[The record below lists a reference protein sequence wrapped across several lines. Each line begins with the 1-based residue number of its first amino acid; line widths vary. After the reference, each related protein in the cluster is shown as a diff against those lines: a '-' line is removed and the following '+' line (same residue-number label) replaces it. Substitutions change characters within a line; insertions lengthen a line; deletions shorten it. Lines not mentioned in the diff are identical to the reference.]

1 MDEGRLVGGNTAVS
15 ETLSAKAK
23 KSSAIGNESGNMSKA
38 VAILQDEVNML
49 ADALQP
55 ALTPTAPTDRAD
67 DGQPMP
73 PQSDLANFINREA
86 EKVAKV
92 AMMVRDLRNRVEL

>member
-1 MDEGRLVGGNTAVS
+1 MDEAKSAGLISPNNLA
-15 ETLSAKAK
+15 AKATK
-23 KSSAIGNESGNMSKA
+23 QSAIGNETGNLQKA
-38 VAILQDEVNML
+38 VAILQDEVMML

-73 PQSDLANFINREA
+73 PQSDLANFISRES
-86 EKVAKV
+86 EKIAKIALV
-92 AMMVRDLRNRVEL
+92 VRDLRNRTEL